1 MRLESRPIP
10 AEADG
15 PRDTFN
21 AQLQGEQPIHT
32 QGNAGALRQAVTV
45 SGQQA
50 VIDGAQGQT
59 ALVATGVR
67 GVQLRG
73 QRGGGDGRP
82 VRVS

>member
-1 MRLESRPIP
+1 MRLGSRPIP

-15 PRDTFN
+15 LRDTFN

-32 QGNAGALRQAVTV
+32 QRNAGALRQAVTV

-50 VIDGAQGQT
+50 FINGAQRQP
-59 ALVATGVR
+59 ALLPTSIL

-73 QRGGGDGRP
+73 KRVGVDLLP
-82 VRVS
+82 VSVG

>member
-1 MRLESRPIP
+1 MRLGSRPIP

-15 PRDTFN
+15 LRDTSN

-32 QGNAGALRQAVTV
+32 QRNSGALRQAVTV

-50 VIDGAQGQT
+50 FINGAQRQP
-59 ALVATGVR
+59 ALLPTSIL

-73 QRGGGDGRP
+73 KRVVVDLLP
-82 VRVS
+82 VSVG

>member
-1 MRLESRPIP
+1 MRLGSRPIP

-15 PRDTFN
+15 LRDTSN

-32 QGNAGALRQAVTV
+32 QRNAGALRQAVTV

-50 VIDGAQGQT
+50 SINGAQRQP
-59 ALVATGVR
+59 ALLPTSVL

-73 QRGGGDGRP
+73 KRVGADLLP
-82 VRVS
+82 VSVG

>member
-15 PRDTFN
+15 LRDTFN

-32 QGNAGALRQAVTV
+32 QRNAGALRQAVTV

-50 VIDGAQGQT
+50 FINGALRQP
-59 ALVATGVR
+59 ALLPAFILR
-67 GVQLRG
+67 LQL
-73 QRGGGDGRP
+73 GREPIGIGLLP
-82 VRVS
+82 VSVG